1 MIGRASSDME
11 IAISWLLIGA
21 IFFAMRSC
29 EYLKTCSQEESKRT
43 KILRIKNFTFI
54 KNKKV
59 LSLKSKKL
67 HTADLVKIVFE
78 FQKNDKRNQ
87 SVHMYKT
94 DDKVLNPVLAWGKTI
109 NRL

>member
-94 DDKVLNPVLAWGKTI
+94 DDKV
-109 NRL
+109 